1 MLPVSHQAAAIIPK
15 SVPGAAVSAYRLDVG
30 LARGGAQVTKDDA
43 AWVRPRGR
51 AWGNESQRAV
61 LHAVAEDIAKRT
73 EHKVVAIEALRADGF
88 LEFVA
93 IAGDDAA
100 RDKMLGQASPLALDH
115 IHALGQEMHGW
126 WHIPGER
133 LDDVTRAFLDEY
145 GHKPDVP
152 ASELPNGWDPDDQL
166 VRLLENEDGE
176 LRGMLYLDEP
186 LSGLRPTPEVVAA
199 INGEASVLF
208 DAIVSIVER
217 ELYGEQVRMVTQA
230 RTAMRSVRPGLGVG
244 DFLREMAAAMVDAM
258 AVDSVDVLL
267 AGGSAPSLGSQQAP
281 LEDQMRQVWLRRGHL
296 VVEPE
301 RTWGLAE
308 TAVPTP
314 PVMTELMERRGL
326 GSWLLVPIGLGEEYL
341 GTMGLGRLAGGPR
354 WIDSEINA
362 AAAVASD
369 VAGLVVDARLVD
381 RERMLTEELRGVSD
395 YRRDMVLTL
404 AHELRNP
411 VSVLFTHLELLGEDL
426 PAAEAKDSMDALARA
441 TRRIED
447 MVEDLMALASVSDPE
462 RGTSMTEVD
471 LSALVHEC
479 AAFLAPMAT
488 VSGVELRLSVVDD
501 LVLTGEPAALQRMVT
516 NLLSN
521 AFKYTEAGGRVSMD
535 VAPEPVDGADGVRIT
550 CADTGIGIPS
560 DEVDKVFTP
569 FFRSSSPEARRRPG
583 TGLGLAIIERV
594 VTAHQG
600 TIRLASDIGE
610 GTTFTVWL
618 PLAPPAEVG

>member
-1 MLPVSHQAAAIIPK
+1 M
-15 SVPGAAVSAYRLDVG
+15 
-30 LARGGAQVTKDDA
+30 DDDGT
-43 AWVRPRGR
+43 WTRPRGQ

-61 LHAVAEDIAKRT
+61 LHAVAEDIAKRS
-73 EHKVVAIEALRADGF
+73 EHKVVAIEALRSDGF

-93 IAGDDAA
+93 IAGDEAA

-126 WHIPGER
+126 RHIPSER

-152 ASELPNGWDPDDQL
+152 ASDLPNGWDPDDQL

-176 LRGMLYLDEP
+176 LRGILYLDEP

-199 INGEASVLF
+199 INAEAAVLF

-230 RTAMRSVRPGLGVG
+230 RRAIEEVRPGLGVEELLVELSRA
-244 DFLREMAAAMVDAM
+244 LRKALDVAT
-258 AVDSVDVLL
+258 VDVIA
-267 AGGSAPSLGSQQAP
+267 AGVPVTGLGDDRGHMA
-281 LEDQMRQVWLRRGHL
+281 EVMRRQWERRGHV
-296 VVEPE
+296 VVERD
-301 RTWGLAE
+301 RTWSMQE
-308 TAVPTP
+308 ESVETP
-314 PVMTELMERRGL
+314 PSLTRLLDTHDL
-326 GSWLLVPIGLGEEYL
+326 GSGLLVPIGSGDEYL
-341 GTMGLGRLAGGPR
+341 GTLSMGRASDAPR
-354 WIDSEINA
+354 WIASEINA
-362 AAAVASD
+362 ATIVAAD
-369 VAGLVVDARLVD
+369 IARLLLEARLGE
-381 RERMLTEELRGVSD
+381 RERALNAELRGISD

-411 VSVLFTHLELLGEDL
+411 VSVLFTHLELLGEETAGEETTGED
-426 PAAEAKDSMDALARA
+426 ARDSLQALERA
-441 TRRIED
+441 SRRIED

-462 RGTSMTEVD
+462 HDTSTTEVD
-471 LSALVHEC
+471 LSALVREC
-479 AAFLAPMAT
+479 AEFLTPMAT
-488 VSGVELRLSVVDD
+488 QSGVELRLAVADD

-535 VAPEPVDGADGVRIT
+535 VVRASVDGVAGVRIT
-550 CADTGIGIPS
+550 CADSGIGIAA

-569 FFRSSSPEARRRPG
+569 FFRSSSAEARKRPG

-594 VTAHQG
+594 VVGHQG
-600 TIRLASDIGE
+600 TIRLASTVGQ

>member
-1 MLPVSHQAAAIIPK
+1 MRD
-15 SVPGAAVSAYRLDVG
+15 GDV
-30 LARGGAQVTKDDA
+30 
-43 AWVRPRGR
+43 AWARPRGQ

-73 EHKVVAIEALRADGF
+73 QHKVVAIEALRSDGF

-115 IHALGQEMHGW
+115 IHDLGQEMDGW
-126 WHIPGER
+126 RHIPSER

-152 ASELPNGWDPDDQL
+152 ASGLPNGWDPDDQL
-166 VRLLENEDGE
+166 VRLLENKDGE
-176 LRGMLYLDEP
+176 LRGLLYLDEP

-199 INGEASVLF
+199 INAEAGVLF
-208 DAIVSIVER
+208 EAIVSIVER

-230 RTAMRSVRPGLGVG
+230 RRAIDTVRPGLGVADLMSELSRALG
-244 DFLREMAAAMVDAM
+244 EALDVAT
-258 AVDSVDVLL
+258 VDVVVS
-267 AGGSAPSLGSQQAP
+267 GSVVPG
-281 LEDQMRQVWLRRGHL
+281 LEDDRHRMGEVMRRQWDRRGHV
-296 VVEPE
+296 VVERE
-301 RTWGLAE
+301 RTWSMQE
-308 TAVPTP
+308 ESVETP
-314 PVMTELMERRGL
+314 PSLTRLLDAHDL
-326 GSWLLVPIGLGEEYL
+326 GSGLLVPIGAGEEYL
-341 GTMGLGRLAGGPR
+341 GTLAMGRAADAPR
-354 WIDSEINA
+354 WIASEINA
-362 AAAVASD
+362 ATVVAAD
-369 VAGLVVDARLVD
+369 LARLLLEARLAE
-381 RERMLTEELRGVSD
+381 RERALNAELRGVSD

-411 VSVLFTHLELLGEDL
+411 VSVLFTHLELLGQDL
-426 PAAEAKDSMDALARA
+426 QADEAQDSLDALVRA

-479 AAFLAPMAT
+479 AEFLAPMAT
-488 VSGVELRLSVVDD
+488 LSGVELRLAVADD

-521 AFKYTEAGGRVSMD
+521 AFKYTEAGGRVSVD
-535 VAPEPVDGADGVRIT
+535 VARATADGVDGVRVT
-550 CADTGIGIPS
+550 CADTGIGIPAH
-560 DEVDKVFTP
+560 EVDKVFTP
-569 FFRSSSPEARRRPG
+569 FFRSGSAEARKRPG

-594 VTAHQG
+594 VTAHHG
-600 TIRLASDIGE
+600 TVRLTSDVGE

-618 PLAPPAEVG
+618 PLVTPAEVG

>member
-73 EHKVVAIEALRADGF
+73 EHKVVAIEALRSDGF

-126 WHIPGER
+126 WHIPSER

-230 RTAMRSVRPGLGVG
+230 RRAIEKVRPGLGVAELVAELSRG
-244 DFLREMAAAMVDAM
+244 LEEALEVAT
-258 AVDSVDVLL
+258 VDVVE
-267 AGGSAPSLGSQQAP
+267 AGSVVAGLGDDRRHMT
-281 LEDQMRQVWLRRGHL
+281 EVMRRQWERRGHV
-296 VVEPE
+296 VVERD
-301 RTWGLAE
+301 RTWSMQE
-308 TAVPTP
+308 EAVETP
-314 PVMTELMERRGL
+314 PSLTRLLDTYGL
-326 GSWLLVPIGLGEEYL
+326 GSGLLVPIGSGEEYL
-341 GTMGLGRLAGGPR
+341 GTLAMGRAPDAPR
-354 WIDSEINA
+354 WIASEINA
-362 AAAVASD
+362 ATIVAAD
-369 VAGLVVDARLVD
+369 LARLLLEARLAE
-381 RERMLTEELRGVSD
+381 RERALNAELRGVND

-411 VSVLFTHLELLGEDL
+411 VSVLFTRLELLALEQPDGEVRESL
-426 PAAEAKDSMDALARA
+426 DALFRA
-441 TRRIED
+441 ARRIED
-447 MVEDLMALASVSDPE
+447 MVDDLMTLASVSDPE
-462 RGTSMTEVD
+462 RGATTQDVD

-479 AAFLAPMAT
+479 AAFLAPTA
-488 VSGVELRLSVVDD
+488 SLAGVELHLAVADD
-501 LVLTGEPAALQRMVT
+501 LVLVGEQAALERMVA

-535 VAPEPVDGADGVRIT
+535 VARARVEGVEGVRIT

-594 VTAHQG
+594 VTGHQG

>member
-1 MLPVSHQAAAIIPK
+1 V
-15 SVPGAAVSAYRLDVG
+15 R
-30 LARGGAQVTKDDA
+30 DDE
-43 AWVRPRGR
+43 AWARPRGQ

-73 EHKVVAIEALRADGF
+73 QHKVVAIEALRSDGF

-100 RDKMLGQASPLALDH
+100 RDKMLGQASPLALEH
-115 IHALGQEMHGW
+115 IHALGKEMDGW
-126 WHIPGER
+126 RHIPSER

-152 ASELPNGWDPDDQL
+152 ASGLPNGWDPDDQL

-199 INGEASVLF
+199 INTEAGVLF

-230 RTAMRSVRPGLGVG
+230 RRAIESVRPGLGVEELLAELSRALG
-244 DFLREMAAAMVDAM
+244 EGLDVAT
-258 AVDSVDVLL
+258 VDVIA
-267 AGGSAPSLGSQQAP
+267 AGSGATSLGDDRRHMG
-281 LEDQMRQVWLRRGHL
+281 EVMRRQWERRGHV
-296 VVEPE
+296 VVERD
-301 RTWGLAE
+301 RTWSMQEE
-308 TAVPTP
+308 TVETP
-314 PVMTELMERRGL
+314 PSLTRLLDTYDL
-326 GSWLLVPIGLGEEYL
+326 GSGLLIPIGAGEEYL
-341 GTMGLGRLAGGPR
+341 GTLAMGRASDAPR
-354 WIDSEINA
+354 WIASEINA
-362 AAAVASD
+362 ATIVAAD
-369 VAGLVVDARLVD
+369 LARLLLEARLGE
-381 RERMLTEELRGVSD
+381 RERALNAELRGISD

-411 VSVLFTHLELLGEDL
+411 VSVLFTHLELLDDDPSPE
-426 PAAEAKDSMDALARA
+426 EARESLDALDRA
-441 TRRIED
+441 ARRIED
-447 MVEDLMALASVSDPE
+447 MVEDLMTLASVSDPE
-462 RGTSMTEVD
+462 HAASMTEVD

-479 AAFLAPMAT
+479 AEFLVPMASL
-488 VSGVELRLSVVDD
+488 SGVELRLDVADG
-501 LVLTGEPAALQRMVT
+501 LVLSGEPAALQRMVT

-535 VAPEPVDGADGVRIT
+535 VTRARVDGVDGVRLT
-550 CADTGIGIPS
+550 CADSGIGIPAH
-560 DEVDKVFTP
+560 ELDKVFTP
-569 FFRSSSPEARRRPG
+569 FFRSSSTEARKRPG

-594 VTAHQG
+594 VTGHHG
-600 TIRLASDIGE
+600 TVRLASDLGE

-618 PLAPPAEVG
+618 PLAPPSEVG

>member
-1 MLPVSHQAAAIIPK
+1 MRDDERA
-15 SVPGAAVSAYRLDVG
+15 SA
-30 LARGGAQVTKDDA
+30 
-43 AWVRPRGR
+43 RPRGQ

-73 EHKVVAIEALRADGF
+73 EHKVVAIEALRSDGF

-100 RDKMLGQASPLALDH
+100 RDKMLGQASPLALEH

-126 WHIPGER
+126 RHIPSER

-152 ASELPNGWDPDDQL
+152 ASDLPNGWDPDDQL

-186 LSGLRPTPEVVAA
+186 LSGVRPTPEVVAA
-199 INGEASVLF
+199 INAEAAVLF

-230 RTAMRSVRPGLGVG
+230 RRAIEEVRPGLGVEELLVELSRALCKAL
-244 DFLREMAAAMVDAM
+244 DLAT
-258 AVDSVDVLL
+258 VDVIA
-267 AGGSAPSLGSQQAP
+267 AGVPVADLGDDRGHMAGV
-281 LEDQMRQVWLRRGHL
+281 MRRQWERRGHV
-296 VVEPE
+296 VVERD
-301 RTWGLAE
+301 RTWSMQE
-308 TAVPTP
+308 ESVETP
-314 PVMTELMERRGL
+314 PSLTRLLDTYDL
-326 GSWLLVPIGLGEEYL
+326 GSGLLVPIGSGEEYL
-341 GTMGLGRLAGGPR
+341 GTLSMGRAADAPR
-354 WIDSEINA
+354 WIASEINA
-362 AAAVASD
+362 ATIVAAD
-369 VAGLVVDARLVD
+369 IARLLLEARLGE
-381 RERMLTEELRGVSD
+381 RERALTAELRGISD

-411 VSVLFTHLELLGEDL
+411 VSVLFTHLELLGEETTGE
-426 PAAEAKDSMDALARA
+426 EARDSLHALERA
-441 TRRIED
+441 SRRIED
-447 MVEDLMALASVSDPE
+447 MVEDLMTLASVSDPE
-462 RGTSMTEVD
+462 HVTPSADVD
-471 LSALVHEC
+471 LSALVREC
-479 AAFLAPMAT
+479 AEFLASMAT
-488 VSGVELRLSVVDD
+488 QSGVELQLAVADD
-501 LVLTGEPAALQRMVT
+501 LVLTGDSAALQRMVA

-535 VAPEPVDGADGVRIT
+535 VARASADGVEGVRIT
-550 CADTGIGIPS
+550 CADSGIGIAA

-569 FFRSSSPEARRRPG
+569 FFRSSSVEARKRPG

-594 VTAHQG
+594 VTGHHG
-600 TIRLASDIGE
+600 TVRLTSAVGE